1 MVTRI
6 GGLASGMDID
16 SLVEQMMN
24 AERIPLNKI
33 NQKKTYTE
41 WQRDDYRTI
50 NSALLE
56 LDQLIF
62 NGIGKQASYIK
73 KTVNTSDANAVS
85 IKNINSTVD
94 FSGSLKVNKLATSAT
109 MFSTEKTGITDSS
122 AKLNITAEQ
131 TIKISAIN
139 KDGVLQSEP
148 YELKITADD
157 TLDSIIAKINKDSGV
172 SAFYD
177 AQSQKIAFTAKN
189 SGEIDGGQEII
200 LSDDGATG
208 ESFFTNIL
216 KVSANN
222 EIASAASSGSRGTN
236 AELTYNGMDIERS
249 SNTFQINGVEFTA
262 KQVTAT
268 PVTFSSTAD
277 LEGVMGTIKKF
288 VEKYNEIIDKIK
300 TETSET
306 KYRDY
311 VPLTSEQKK
320 EMNEDEIKL
329 WEEKAKSGTLR
340 NDSILTGLLTKMRNN
355 IISPVSSLTGY
366 TQLSQIGITT
376 TSNYLDGGKLTID
389 EDKLSA
395 AISENPNAVYELFQN
410 SSTPS
415 SGKGIAQQL
424 RDTLKNAM
432 TDITKKAG
440 KASSVNSSYTL
451 GKLLDNYSTQITKFE
466 DRLTKIETRYWNQ
479 FTAMEKAISKAN
491 SQSAYISQQF
501 AY

>member
-16 SLVEQMMN
+16 SLVEQLMT
-24 AERIPLNKI
+24 AERVPLDKI

-41 WQRDDYRTI
+41 WQRDDYRTM

-62 NGIGKQASYIK
+62 NGVGKQSSYIK
-73 KTVNTSDANAVS
+73 KTVNTSDPNAVS
-85 IKNINSTVD
+85 IKNVNSTVD
-94 FSGSLKVNKLATSAT
+94 FTGSIQVKKLATSAT
-109 MFSTEKTGITDSS
+109 MFSNAETGITDSS
-122 AKLNITAEQ
+122 AKIGISAEQ

-139 KDGVLQSEP
+139 KDGVLQSDP
-148 YELKITADD
+148 YELKITPDD

-172 SAFYD
+172 TAFYD
-177 AQSQKIAFTAKN
+177 AKSQKIAFTAKN

-200 LSDDGATG
+200 LSDNGTSGD
-208 ESFFTNIL
+208 SFFNNIL
-216 KVSANN
+216 KLDANN
-222 EIASAASSGSRGTN
+222 VAASASGYGSRGAN

-262 KQVTAT
+262 KQVTAS

-277 LEGVMGTIKKF
+277 VDSVLDTIVKF
-288 VEKYNEIIDKIK
+288 VDKYNEVIDKIK
-300 TETSET
+300 TKTGET

-311 VPLTSEQKK
+311 TPLTAAQKK
-320 EMNEDEIKL
+320 EMEEDDIKL

-340 NDSILTGLLTKMRNN
+340 NDSILSGVLTKMRNN
-355 IISPVSSLTGY
+355 ISSSVSGTTGFS
-366 TQLSQIGITT
+366 QLSQIGITT

-389 EDKLSA
+389 EDKLRA
-395 AISENPNAVYELFQN
+395 AITENPNAVYELFQK
-410 SSTPS
+410 
-415 SGKGIAQQL
+415 SGDTTSEKGVAQRL
-424 RDTLKNAM
+424 RDTLKTAM
-432 TDITKKAG
+432 SDITTKAG
-440 KASSVNSSYTL
+440 KSSSVNNSYTL
-451 GKLLDNYSTQITKFE
+451 GKLLNNYSTQITNFE

-501 AY
+501 A